1 MKFMKIDIDDLRIL
15 LGGDYV
21 RGYRVGV
28 KQLDGKFIFIV
39 KHHSVGEA
47 EEKRLVYLFNF
58 AAT

>member
-1 MKFMKIDIDDLRIL
+1 MKIDIDDLRIL